1 MWIDTTYRSKEI
13 EIMDDLEMGGA
24 TLIDTLDQL
33 GRINKWLG
41 GNQVTL
47 TGIKALL
54 TNHPKDQEVSMVDF
68 GCGHGDM
75 LRQIADW
82 GRKKG
87 FTFRLIGIDA
97 NQTTINYAIELS
109 KSYPEITF
117 LKEDA
122 LAEDVKETTYD
133 IALCTLFLH
142 HFEDEVAL
150 AFLQKMLKQSRLGIV
165 INDLHRHPMA
175 YYLFSLLCLF
185 IRNHMVKADGL
196 TSILKGFKK
205 EELAVFSKK
214 LGYRSTIHWKWA
226 FRYQWIIRKK

>member
-1 MWIDTTYRSKEI
+1 
-13 EIMDDLEMGGA
+13 MDDLEMSGD
-24 TLIDTLDQL
+24 TLINTLDQL

-97 NQTTINYAIELS
+97 NQTTIDYAIELS
-109 KSYPEITF
+109 DSYPEITY

-142 HFEDEVAL
+142 HFEDDVAL
-150 AFLQKMLKQSRLGIV
+150 AFLQKMLKQSSLGVV

-175 YYLFSLLCLF
+175 YSLFWLLTLF
-185 IRNHMVKADGL
+185 IRNHMVKTDGL
-196 TSILKGFKK
+196 ISILKGFKR
-205 EELAVFSKK
+205 EELEIFSKK
-214 LGYRSTIHWKWA
+214 LGHQSTIHWKWA